1 VVVAFVSLLA
11 QQWTLHPIPTWPKFH
26 FGELPMCSQAWLPPS
41 TPPHSKLSYW
51 TIHTLI
57 IISIFLI
64 NQLNQ
69 RGYYPTPLNGK
80 LATTL
85 HCPLPHPL
93 PIMGLIVNFG
103 ATFSEN
109 IRASLECLDSRA
121 KVKYHPC
128 WYLVLSFFGGQD
140 HTLNQCFLVEN
151 NSNGGV
157 QSNTTSL
164 L

>member
-1 VVVAFVSLLA
+1 MDIASHPYMAQIPFWGASHVVPGLA
-11 QQWTLHPIPTWPKFH
+11 PPLHP
-26 FGELPMCSQAWLPPS
+26 
-41 TPPHSKLSYW
+41 TPPHPNPKLSYW

-57 IISIFLI
+57 IISIFKKKSIKLTWLLP
-64 NQLNQ
+64 N
-69 RGYYPTPLNGK
+69 PTQWEASNNPALS
-80 LATTL
+80 LS
-85 HCPLPHPL
+85 HPL
-93 PIMGLIVNFG
+93 PIMGLIINFG
-103 ATFSEN
+103 ATFSEK

-128 WYLVLSFFGGQD
+128 WYLVLSIFGGQD

-157 QSNTTSL
+157 QSNSTSL